1 MNFERDCPMIPDEIV
16 ADMDSLPQYFFDVC
30 GSMWT
35 DVLTEMLDADYRNR
49 SHHNVSTYDSGCR
62 GPLCRKAHR
71 EHPRRKAP
79 VSVNLREERVYDPV
93 IEYFHVVV
101 KHRIR
106 TAQQEL
112 LKELA

>member
-1 MNFERDCPMIPDEIV
+1 MNLDKDCPMIPEDLLV
-16 ADMDSLPQYFFDVC
+16 DMDSLPEYYFDVC
-30 GSMWT
+30 GSLWT
-35 DVLTEMLDADYRNR
+35 DVLTEMLDQDYRTR
-49 SHHNVSTYDSGCR
+49 SHHNASTYGAGWR
-62 GPLCRKAHR
+62 GPLCRKALR
-71 EHPRRKAP
+71 EHPRRKSP